1 MSDWPSSKAN
11 KVYKALLAIG
21 WEVKHQH
28 GSHVVL
34 VKNAWPNYVWAF
46 HDGEEI
52 GPRMLARIAK
62 KTGLRPED
70 LRT

>member
-1 MSDWPSSKAN
+1 MSDWPALKAI

-21 WEVKHQH
+21 WQVKHQH

-34 VKNAWPNYVWAF
+34 VRNNFSNYVWAF
-46 HDGEEI
+46 HDTEEI

-62 KTGLRPED
+62 KTGLIPKD
-70 LRT
+70 LK